1 MALPAYKLYG
11 SDGSPYSCKVRAALR
26 FLRIAYEWIPVFQ
39 EAAHSGELFSKHFP
53 DIKTKV
59 IPVLVRPDG
68 TYANDSTPLLLELQA
83 QHGKTW
89 RSLFP
94 TSAGAR
100 FLCALVE
107 DFADEWLTKVMFE
120 GRFHTLED
128 AKFGAAWQVLQ
139 NPLQSKNTDKALQAI
154 DMFAARQRERR
165 ALVGCSDWTC
175 MEKTLRGVC
184 SALETNLR
192 RGVPFIFGSRP
203 TAADFAIYGQLR
215 QLATDPLPS
224 RIVMEYPSVWAWV
237 FRVEDLSGYPDETEP
252 SPDTPTV
259 HPGMLDCLKL
269 CGLCYIPLLLDN
281 ERAINEGRREIRVH
295 IFEGAHLHC
304 QPTFKYQLKCLQ
316 ALRKQ
321 YDELPEAEKAQVDA
335 TLLNAGIRPE
345 TFQQGPPKSKL

>member
-1 MALPAYKLYG
+1 MAGPSLPEEQLHDVFPSFKSDPEAAQRWLALPEDDQWQRLHTSNNIRLEPAHKADLSQRLAESSEWAKRILLLFDINPVCSMCLQAGKQQDSRTDMPGHIRLIRFCKTSYMALPAYKLYG

-39 EAAHSGELFSKHFP
+39 VAAHSTHSGELFSKHFP

-139 NPLQSKNTDKALQAI
+139 NPLQSKNADTALQAI

-192 RGVPFIFGSRP
+192 RGIPFIFGSRP

-224 RIVMEYPSVWAWV
+224 RILVMA
-237 FRVEDLSGYPDETEP
+237 
-252 SPDTPTV
+252 
-259 HPGMLDCLKL
+259 
-269 CGLCYIPLLLDN
+269 
-281 ERAINEGRREIRVH
+281 
-295 IFEGAHLHC
+295 
-304 QPTFKYQLKCLQ
+304 
-316 ALRKQ
+316 
-321 YDELPEAEKAQVDA
+321 
-335 TLLNAGIRPE
+335 
-345 TFQQGPPKSKL
+345 